1 VDLVFDSTLV
11 KELLLV
17 DGHEGVTVD
26 AGVQHVVRVHGILL
40 TERLKTERNV
50 QVRTQKKRNTVLG
63 QFKGTFI

>member
-26 AGVQHVVRVHGILL
+26 TGVQHVVRVHRILL
-40 TERLKTERNV
+40 TKRLKKERNV
-50 QVRTQKKRNTVLG
+50 KGRNTEKRNKIR
-63 QFKGTFI
+63 QCKGKIR